1 MKEKIDL
8 EELYYLL
15 MSSWIYSIEKTRD
28 ELLGDNIAYTRRLG
42 LNATNYIMDYLKT
55 ACNTDMCKETQTQ
68 DNLET
73 MKYIIECLE
82 DVGFIQK
89 DTVSV
94 SQSEG
99 TLSLSMTKCRADAC
113 KQLINNGI
121 IPKVCLRSIV
131 LANFLESLTGEE
143 FTYMLEADPQSQ
155 PKGSCTTY
163 LGETVE

>member
-1 MKEKIDL
+1 ENIRIQNLRILCSLSKLFKELIESEEIEMVKDEV
-8 EELYYLL
+8 EELR
-15 MSSWIYSIEKTRD
+15 E
-28 ELLGDNIAYTRRLG
+28 
-42 LNATNYIMDYLKT
+42 
-55 ACNTDMCKETQTQ
+55 
-68 DNLET
+68 
-73 MKYIIECLE
+73 IINELE

-99 TLSLSMTKCRADAC
+99 TLSLSMIKCRADAC

-121 IPKVCLRSIV
+121 IPKVCMRSIV

-143 FTYMLEADPQSQ
+143 FTYMLEADPQS
-155 PKGSCTTY
+155 GSCTSY